1 MNATNK
7 MTIAALIAAAS
18 LTACQGGGE
27 NKDAA
32 NKQTEPMALSSSAD
46 SSSLPDTCETCIP
59 VDTANKMINSYITSL
74 NGNSG
79 NEYLYSLIADADDLR
94 EYLDNNPN
102 VTNVKF
108 MFAHTLD
115 YINNG
120 HGGQNCN
127 TKAGALTLVIAGYD
141 ASGNYVIGTNGVM
154 DNLQPCPINCPS
166 TGTASSNTISNSQ

>member
-32 NKQTEPMALSSSAD
+32 NKQTEPMALAASPD
-46 SSSLPDTCETCIP
+46 STTLPDTCLTCIP
-59 VDTANKMINSYITSL
+59 VDSANKMINSYITSL

-79 NEYLYSLIADADDLR
+79 NEYLYSLIADADELR
-94 EYLDNNPN
+94 EYLNANGS
-102 VTNVKF
+102 VKHVKL
-108 MFAHTLD
+108 MFAHTLS
-115 YINNG
+115 YINSG
-120 HGGQNCN
+120 HGGENCN
-127 TKAGALTLVIAGYD
+127 TKAGKLTLIIAGYD
-141 ASGNYVIGTNGVM
+141 ASGNYVIGNNGVM

-166 TGTASSNTISNSQ
+166 TGTASSNTINNSQ